1 VKWDNSEIRIEMR
14 LGEALQII
22 GRSGGEQK
30 IRIHLLCSFTPLHLK
45 TFIKGY
51 LIMRFPDAT
60 VDVRTG
66 LYGDLEGNIQRARE
80 NGGDG
85 AIAIIEW
92 SDLDQRLGF
101 RASGGWRTEKLE
113 DIIAHVDEKCQRIEQ
128 RLIELAGAMPVVL
141 VGPSLGLPPLT
152 HVPPAQTSSSELRLN
167 AILAQFLQRVCA
179 HDRIRLVS
187 GASLALNSPYAARHD
202 IKMDLLI
209 GFSYTVTHAD
219 SVAKLSVDCLFPVAS
234 KKGLITDLDQT
245 LWKGILGEDGVDG
258 VSWSLEGKSHAHALY
273 QQLLA
278 SLADSGVLVAIASK
292 NDAELVKTAL
302 ARSDMLVQPS
312 QIFPVEVSWGAKSDA
327 VERILETWNIA
338 AESVVYVDDSPMELA
353 EVSEKY
359 PGIECLAFP
368 SNDPAA
374 ILTLL
379 HQLRLRFG
387 KSEVREEDRL
397 RLQSI
402 RASTV
407 LRQEKTAVASAD
419 FVARLEGKLTFEPSG
434 SDKRAFEL
442 VNKTNQFNLNGVR
455 YTETGW
461 KSLSMRPGAFLGTVS
476 YEDRFGPL
484 GRIAVLGGYRKGGLC
499 HVDIWV
505 MSCRA
510 FSRHIE
516 FQSIRQLFNK
526 THASEIRFRFAPTD
540 RNGPLQDFLIHFSN
554 GGLPSGEELRLRYE
568 DFDSLCP
575 LLFHEVNDKWTMS
588 ETD

>member
-1 VKWDNSEIRIEMR
+1 MR
-14 LGEALQII
+14 VGEALQII

-30 IRIHLLCSFTPLHLK
+30 ISIHLLCGFTPLHLE

-51 LIMRFPDAT
+51 LVMRFPDAT
-60 VDVRTG
+60 IDVRTG

-92 SDLDQRLGF
+92 GDLDQRLGF
-101 RASGGWRTEKLE
+101 RASGGWRTETLE
-113 DIIAHVDEKCQRIEQ
+113 DIITQVEEKCQRIEQ
-128 RLIELAGAMPVVL
+128 RLVELAGAVPVVL

-152 HVPPAQTSSSELRLN
+152 HVPPAQSSPSELRLN
-167 AILAQFLQRVCA
+167 TILAQFLQDVCA
-179 HDRIRLVS
+179 HDGIKLVS
-187 GASLALNSPYAARHD
+187 GASMALNSPYAARHD
-202 IKMDLLI
+202 VKMDLLT
-209 GFSYTVTHAD
+209 GFPYTVTHAD
-219 SVAKLSVDCLFPVAS
+219 SVAKLGVDCLFPVAS

-245 LWKGILGEDGVDG
+245 LWKGILGDDGVDG

-292 NDAELVKTAL
+292 NDARLVETAL

-312 QIFPVEVSWGAKSDA
+312 QIFPVEVSWGTKSDA
-327 VERILETWNIA
+327 IGRILETWNIA
-338 AESVVYVDDSPMELA
+338 ADSVVFVDDSPMELA
-353 EVSEKY
+353 EVSENY

-368 SNDPAA
+368 SSDPVA

-379 HQLRLRFG
+379 HQLRSRFG

-402 RASTV
+402 RSSAV
-407 LRQEKTAVASAD
+407 LKQEKVAGASAD
-419 FVARLEGKLTFEPSG
+419 FIARLEGRLTFEPIG
-434 SDKRAFEL
+434 LDKRALEL

-455 YTETGW
+455 YTEAAWT
-461 KSLSMRPGAFLGTVS
+461 SLSMRSGAFLGTVS

-499 HVDIWV
+499 HIDVWV

-510 FSRHIE
+510 FSRQIE
-516 FQSIRQLFNK
+516 FQSIRHLFNK
-526 THASEIRFRFAPTD
+526 TQASEIRFRFAPTD
-540 RNGPLQDFLIHFSN
+540 RNGPLQEFLGHFFN

-568 DFDSLCP
+568 DFDNLCP
-575 LLFHEVNDKWTMS
+575 PLFHEVNDKWTIS
-588 ETD
+588 GID